1 MEFEVNLFGDNV
13 GEFGMFVAV
22 IFEESFDLNQSTM
35 KMLQDLLDTI
45 LGGYV
50 IKNATTNGRSEF
62 DDNVPDPN
70 IITDSIM
77 GAIFRTTSIR
87 DVRANTLEMS
97 RNERSNEQNVQL
109 RIVTISD

>member
-1 MEFEVNLFGDNV
+1 MIRTHGCRLLNV
-13 GEFGMFVAV
+13 FFIFRKTSSTSYNSFVFIEPGV
-22 IFEESFDLNQSTM
+22 EIVHHFQS
-35 KMLQDLLDTI
+35 I
-45 LGGYV
+45 